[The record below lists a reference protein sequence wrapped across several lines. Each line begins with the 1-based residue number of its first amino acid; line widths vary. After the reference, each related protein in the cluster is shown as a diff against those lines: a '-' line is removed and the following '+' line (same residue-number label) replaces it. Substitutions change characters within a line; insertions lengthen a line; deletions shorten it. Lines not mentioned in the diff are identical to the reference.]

1 MAAADFAAAHF
12 KFLERKTCAEEAW
25 VNVEKSNMRSRRYR
39 VANKKR
45 LGVCIAALVLL
56 MIVLGF
62 AVAQSGHGIGFRET
76 RVSGLKGQLNP
87 AAGTVLKTS
96 FKVSPAKSRL
106 ILLQKYDAGNKK
118 WVTAERFRAGS
129 GDQSRVTVA
138 FPETWQKKTY
148 SKWRVYLPAARG
160 GRSYSKTI
168 TVTQK
173 NRAAAGIRCKSAVI
187 VNLKTGAVLYDYN
200 MNKRLPNASTT
211 KMMTAIITM
220 THADPDSNAVITKN
234 VIHTP
239 DGNLYKKKGD
249 IFKLHDLWRAMLIA
263 SSNDSA
269 EAVAETTAGSEEKFV
284 SMMNA
289 EVRRMGLKN
298 THFMNPHGMD
308 EEGHYSSARDLA
320 SINARAYK
328 LKEFRTITMEK
339 SVKFRALN
347 HKKRYNVLYTTND
360 LLLEHYKG
368 CLGGKTGTT
377 TLAGQC
383 YSGIYEYKGVKYVTV
398 VMHSSNRF
406 KDVKKLCKY
415 IRTWQ
420 DN

>member
-1 MAAADFAAAHF
+1 MGAD
-12 KFLERKTCAEEAW
+12 
-25 VNVEKSNMRSRRYR
+25 NVEKQKMRSRRRYR
-39 VANKKR
+39 VVNRKK
-45 LGVCIAALVLL
+45 LCVSIAALIVLI
-56 MIVLGF
+56 IVLGF
-62 AVAQSGHGIGFRET
+62 VIVQSGHGIGFMDT
-76 RVSGLKGQLNP
+76 KVTGLHSQLNP
-87 AAGTVLKTS
+87 AAGTSLKTS
-96 FKVSPAKSRL
+96 FKVYPAKHRR
-106 ILLQKYDAGNKK
+106 ILLQKYDSQNKK
-118 WVTAERFRAGS
+118 WVTEERVRAGS
-129 GDQSRVTVA
+129 GDTARVTVA
-138 FPETWQKKTY
+138 FPDSWQEKTY
-148 SKWRVYLPAARG
+148 TRWRVYIPASRG
-160 GRSYSKTI
+160 GRTYSRKI

-173 NRAAAGIRCKSAVI
+173 NRSAAGIHCKSAVI
-187 VNLKTGAVLYDYN
+187 VNMKTGAVLYDYN

-220 THADPDSNAVITKN
+220 THADPNAEAVITKN
-234 VIHTP
+234 VLNTP

-269 EAVAETTAGSEEKFV
+269 EAVAETTAGSEKKFV
-284 SMMNA
+284 AMMNA
-289 EVRRMGLKN
+289 EVKRLGLKN

-308 EEGHYSSARDLA
+308 TEGHYSSAWDLA
-320 SINARAYK
+320 MINARAYK
-328 LKEFRTITMEK
+328 LKEFRKITMEK

-360 LLLEHYKG
+360 LLLENYKG

-383 YSGIYEYKGVKYVTV
+383 YSGVYEYKGVKYITV